1 MFDPFVQSEWQQL
14 CAHLGKCADGIAR
27 NAQEKADFVRESEK
41 FADQPAPERYRDL
54 LERTAEASRL
64 AVKWQSTRDADFAH
78 DDAMIDE
85 ASEESFPA
93 GDPPTFSH
101 AHA

>member
-14 CAHLGKCADGIAR
+14 CAHLGKCAEGIAR
-27 NAQEKADFVRESEK
+27 NSDEKADFVQETEK
-41 FADQPAPERYRDL
+41 FSDQPAPERYRDL
-54 LERTAEASRL
+54 LVRTAEAARL
-64 AVKWQSTRDADFAH
+64 AIRWQGTRDIDFAH
-78 DDAMIDE
+78 DEAVIDE
-85 ASEESFPA
+85 AGSESFPA